1 MFFTREDIEKI
12 HQGLLRLG
20 IKDSELPETI
30 NVNSDD
36 TLAVVQDGKN
46 KKINIEEFF
55 NNISLFK
62 KEGFINITDRFN
74 KHSISLIEAIQTV
87 PTHQRIDGLVIT
99 FEDINGDWRIYQFRG
114 DAVDFFDENKWTDL
128 YDYTNYI
135 VKSITPDEED
145 LTVSK
150 PDKNGNAIVSLKDRI
165 YDESNFSGKGYKI
178 LRKNIQTI
186 DGVKKN
192 ILTQDMI
199 NNPDTVYE
207 IRYDFDLNNKTVSLP
222 KNCRLRF
229 NGGSINNGHFDYTAL
244 GHIIVKAQEVGFIK
258 GVNIDIAEH
267 NGRLF
272 SDLTS
277 SGVGIDFNREEYS
290 LKFESTISTEYVCII
305 NGILNLDSTRDSIF
319 NIILGS
325 RRGHIELL
333 NTTFN
338 SELDALKLFYQSQLA
353 DNYFDVFSIKG
364 CTFNNVHLIR
374 MFFADY
380 NPSIH
385 KCGASRIIIEN
396 NNINDLT
403 GTFLVLSDMF
413 YGSCTI
419 RGNNI
424 KNAKYSI
431 FYFGITNEFTNFH
444 NRENGTLLFEDNIHR
459 NDDNFLCKSN
469 NSNYI
474 CTLLSEN
481 YRVVMK
487 NNIFQNIRAYNSLIY
502 AFYVSSVIFECSNNI
517 IKNVFNF
524 NECTNP
530 IIKFDHLYNEIFKS
544 KQSTGDLDNPGYRIF
559 ANNKVLLERDNYIA
573 AMKLSTEFPE
583 DYAYYNTVMLLYQ
596 LFSPVDYM
604 NVKFINND
612 INIEGVLVTHSATV
626 PVYNFIFNSNTIKFW
641 NIVHYSN
648 IDYGLKQSN
657 TSVPFFISKM
667 SKKTEIYEIKNNV
680 FICTNTEYCV
690 MLYLGS
696 SSGGEDDG
704 GSTSVIIENNR
715 GNNVALTFDGADL
728 LYEKYQ
734 EILNRRIVYRNN
746 ISLPLKNC
754 TINLSKTVNV
764 PSTEKVVIDNCIP
777 STRYTLYTKDIK
789 ISTYKD
795 KRVSYIK
802 SSEGYTS
809 FDITIPKLDTESEC
823 YLVKY
828 TKENNESKVLEIYK
842 ENNTI
847 KVSSDTTVDRKIIS
861 YDLSKSKLYLYI
873 NNDIKNGGTII
884 SLSGEIILIRDI
896 IGINGRFD
904 KFSIEYSP
912 VRANLRLV
920 KGNTAD
926 RPIISSDEEGFRYY
940 DTTLKKYIV
949 WNGTEWTNMDGTT
962 L

>member
-1 MFFTREDIEKI
+1 MSIKI
-12 HQGLLRLG
+12 KLNNDWVDTN
-20 IKDSELPETI
+20 IKAI
-30 NVNSDD
+30 RGVNHVNSEDVY
-36 TLAVVQDGKN
+36 TKEETEKKFATKTEVQTQINNSITKE
-46 KKINIEEFF
+46 NIE
-55 NNISLFK
+55 N
-62 KEGFINITDRFN
+62 T
-74 KHSISLIEAIQTV
+74 IEAW
-87 PTHQRIDGLVIT
+87 LE
-99 FEDINGDWRIYQFRG
+99 EDNESTNGEVYTKQES
-114 DAVDFFDENKWTDL
+114 DALFSGKVSKTD
-128 YDYTNYI
+128 I
-135 VKSITPDEED
+135 VQSTGTSETAVMSQKAVSDALSTADEED
-145 LTVSK
+145 ITSIEE
-150 PDKNGNAIVSLKDRI
+150 NGKQKLKFADRN
-165 YDESNFSGKGYKI
+165 YNPQAFSGKGYKI

-186 DGVKKN
+186 DGVRKN

-199 NNPDTVYE
+199 NNPDTIYE

-277 SGVGIDFNREEYS
+277 SGVGIDFNGEEYS
-290 LKFESTISTEYVCII
+290 LKFESTISTEYVYII

-338 SELDALKLFYQSQLA
+338 SELDALKLFYQPQLA

-364 CTFNNVHLIR
+364 CTFNNVHLIK

-396 NNINDLT
+396 NNINNLT
-403 GTFLVLSDMF
+403 GTFLVLNDMF

-431 FYFGITNEFTNFH
+431 FYFGITNDFTNFH

-469 NSNYI
+469 DSNYI

-530 IIKFDHLYNEIFKS
+530 IIKFNNLYNEVFKS
-544 KQSTGDLDNPGYRIF
+544 KLSTGDPDNPGCRIF

-583 DYAYYNTVMLLYQ
+583 DYAYYNTVMLLYK
-596 LFSPVDYM
+596 LFFPVDYM

-612 INIEGVLVTHSATV
+612 INIEGVLVTHSSTV
-626 PVYNFIFNSNTIKFW
+626 PVYNFIFNNNTIKFW
-641 NIVHYSN
+641 NIVYYSI
-648 IDYGLKQSN
+648 IDYGLKQST

-680 FICTNTEYCV
+680 FTCTNTEYCV
-690 MLYLGS
+690 ILYLGS
-696 SSGGEDDG
+696 SSGGNDDG

-715 GNNVALTFDGADL
+715 GNNVALTFDGANM

-754 TINLSKTVNV
+754 TVNLYKNVNI

-777 STRYTLYTKDIK
+777 STKYTLYTKDIK

-795 KRVSYIK
+795 KRVSYTK
-802 SSEGYTS
+802 SSEGYAS

-842 ENNTI
+842 ENNTFKI
-847 KVSSDTTVDRKIIS
+847 SSDTTVDRKIIS
-861 YDLSKSKLYLYI
+861 YDLSKSTLYLYI
-873 NNDIKNGGTII
+873 NGDIKNGGTII
-884 SLSGEIILIRDI
+884 SLSDKTIIIRDI
-896 IGINGRFD
+896 VGINGRFD

-926 RPIISSDEEGFRYY
+926 RPIISSDEEGFKYY

-949 WNGTEWTNMDGTT
+949 WNGTEWTNMDGTN
-962 L
+962 LI

>member
-12 HQGLLRLG
+12 HQGLLRFG

-46 KKINIEEFF
+46 KKINIEEFL

-74 KHSISLIEAIQTV
+74 KHSMSLMEAIQTV

-114 DAVDFFDENKWTDL
+114 DAVDFFAENKWTDL

-150 PDKNGNAIVSLKDRI
+150 PDKNGNAIVSLKDRV
-165 YDESNFSGKGYKI
+165 YSESDFSGKGYKI

-186 DGVKKN
+186 DGIMKN

-199 NNPDTVYE
+199 INENTIYE
-207 IRYDFDLNNKTVSLP
+207 IRYDFDLNNETIVLP

-244 GHIIVKAQEVGFIK
+244 GHVVVKAQEVGFIK
-258 GVNIDIAEH
+258 GVNIRIAAH
-267 NGRLF
+267 NGGLF
-272 SDLTS
+272 SDLIS
-277 SGVGIDFNREEYS
+277 SGVGIDFGGGEYR
-290 LKFESTISTEYVCII
+290 LKFKSTISTEYVYII

-325 RRGHIELL
+325 RRGHIELS

-338 SELDALKLFYQSQLA
+338 STSDALKLFYQAQLA
-353 DNYFDVFSIKG
+353 DNYFDVFSIKD
-364 CTFNNVHLIR
+364 CTFNNVQLIR

-396 NNINDLT
+396 NNINNLT

-444 NRENGTLLFEDNIHR
+444 NSENGTLLFEDNIHR
-459 NDDNFLCKSN
+459 NDDDFLCESN
-469 NSNYI
+469 HSNYI

-530 IIKFDHLYNEIFKS
+530 IIKTDNLYNEIFKS
-544 KQSTGDLDNPGYRIF
+544 KYATGDPDNPGYRIF
-559 ANNKVLLERDNYIA
+559 ANNKILLERDNYIA
-573 AMKLSTEFPE
+573 AMKLSIEFPE
-583 DYAYYNTVMLLYQ
+583 DYAYYDTVMLLSR

-612 INIEGVLVTHSATV
+612 INIEGVLVAHSSTV
-626 PVYNFIFNSNTIKFW
+626 PVYNFIFNNNTIKFW
-641 NIVHYSN
+641 NTVSYAVGDWLIQQ
-648 IDYGLKQSN
+648 K
-657 TSVPFFISKM
+657 TSVPLFISKM

-680 FICTNTEYCV
+680 FTCTNTEYCT

-696 SSGGEDDG
+696 SSGGKDDG
-704 GSTSVIIENNR
+704 GNTSVIIENNR
-715 GNNVALTFDGADL
+715 GNNVALTFDGASGF
-728 LYEKYQ
+728 YEKHQ

-746 ISLPLKNC
+746 ISLLLKNC
-754 TINLSKTVNV
+754 TINVNKFV
-764 PSTEKVVIDNCIP
+764 NIPSTEKVVIDNCIP
-777 STRYTLYTKDIK
+777 STKYTLYTKDIK

-795 KRVSYIK
+795 KRVSYILH
-802 SSEGYTS
+802 SEEYREA
-809 FDITIPKLDTESEC
+809 ITVVPKLDTESEC

-847 KVSSDTTVDRKIIS
+847 RVSSDTTVDKKIVS
-861 YDLSKSKLYLYI
+861 YDLSKLSLYLYI
-873 NNDIKNGGTII
+873 KEDIKNGGVII
-884 SLSGEIILIRDI
+884 SLSDETITIVDI
-896 IGINGRFD
+896 IGRNGRLD